1 MSDVTTRQKLE
12 ALDDLA
18 RSTGKP
24 RSEILASV
32 GASWGLSVWQRATL
46 AAEIER
52 TPEPESTAVRTA
64 REAADA
70 TADAKLAA
78 DVTAAKA
85 DARATLRA
93 LRTSNP
99 FAAARFAAAN
109 PSVYDNDPPEPEA
122 A

>member
-1 MSDVTTRQKLE
+1 MTDTTTRQKLE
-12 ALDDLA
+12 ALDDLS

-24 RSEILASV
+24 RAEILASV
-32 GASWGLSVWQRATL
+32 HESWGLTVWQRATL

-52 TPEPESTAVRTA
+52 TPEPESTAAKAA

-78 DVTAAKA
+78 DITAARA

-93 LRTSNP
+93 LRASNP
-99 FAAARFAAAN
+99 FAAARFAAEN
-109 PSVYDNDPPEPEA
+109 PGVYDDDHGPEA